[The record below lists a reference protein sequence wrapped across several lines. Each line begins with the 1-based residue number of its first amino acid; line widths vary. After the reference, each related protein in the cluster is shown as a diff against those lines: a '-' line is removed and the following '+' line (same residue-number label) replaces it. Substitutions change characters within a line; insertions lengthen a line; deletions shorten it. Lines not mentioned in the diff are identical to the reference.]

1 MSEDKIYLLKTD
13 LQKNNEYLYKIGRS
27 KQQHLKR
34 LTNYPKTWKI
44 IITRSCIDCIYVETE
59 LIKLFTK
66 KYKKEFKNEYF
77 IGNENEMI
85 ADINKTIN
93 DEYETHNLT
102 KELIIIKSK
111 INETGQKRYYITD
124 HKDNILR
131 EIINN
136 AHIEWILT
144 NDYADTED
152 SVSIEENI
160 LYDIND
166 EKIIEYIKSYF
177 DELGKAINIYKDND
191 KRILKDKYENIAHI
205 AFKQDEY
212 SNLSIHGKIV
222 YLFEANTLIPNLNGY
237 YCEYGDK
244 LFLFSAAPAFIF
256 EASKKMYD
264 DNFFIKNDIFIH
276 YFREVGTIKCSKSY
290 PFDFKIINDKNSK
303 KMTISI

>member
-77 IGNENEMI
+77 VGNENEMI
-85 ADINKTIN
+85 MDINKTIN

-124 HKDNILR
+124 HNHNVLR
-131 EIINN
+131 EIIDTN
-136 AHIEWILT
+136 HIEWILT
-144 NDYADTED
+144 HDFADTED
-152 SVSIEENI
+152 SVYIEENI

-166 EKIIEYIKSYF
+166 EKIIKYIKSYCSVIG
-177 DELGKAINIYKDND
+177 EAKNIYKDID
-191 KRILKDKYENIAHI
+191 KHILKDKYENIFHI
-205 AFKQDEY
+205 AFRQDEY
-212 SNLSIHGKIV
+212 SNLSINGKIV
-222 YLFEANTLIPNLNGY
+222 YLFEANTLIDNLDGY

-244 LFLFSAAPAFIF
+244 LLLFSVAPTFIF

-264 DNFFIKNDIFIH
+264 DSFFIKNDIFIH
-276 YFREVGTIKCSKSY
+276 YFREIGTIKYLKSSCRH
-290 PFDFKIINDKNSK
+290 FNIINDENSK
-303 KMTISI
+303 KLAVSI